1 MPGARKR
8 TSGRSPRL
16 IACVV
21 CPLIHISHVAFP
33 LLMTK
38 GVIAAVHSFGGRFL
52 KHDKKKG
59 TYRALNDK
67 EVRDTV
73 SQALRL
79 GQPETKKQIYAAED
93 RGAPQETKKF
103 SAESYKHY
111 STYILG
117 SLRQDDQ
124 SNFTPDVAELIRLS
138 KIDSAIEEEYSEPE
152 RVPISRAMQTQ
163 WSSLSSSNR
172 SGSTA
177 PTVAETLND
186 SSSTRLEDDS
196 DLINREL
203 ANCVFKLMIEPN
215 EFLRDGPELEVE
227 IRQSEEFI
235 HNERISHINPD
246 LNGSNSINENDSH
259 SSGSSMSWTRIS
271 DHNDEKLGESLRSAG
286 SSDSLFAVTSSMLE
300 GFATDTDKLLCLE

>member
-1 MPGARKR
+1 
-8 TSGRSPRL
+8 
-16 IACVV
+16 
-21 CPLIHISHVAFP
+21 
-33 LLMTK
+33 MTK

-67 EVRDTV
+67 EVRDKV

-93 RGAPQETKKF
+93 RGVPQETKKF

-138 KIDSAIEEEYSEPE
+138 KIDSSIEEEHSEPE
-152 RVPISRAMQTQ
+152 RVPVSRAMQTQ
-163 WSSLSSSNR
+163 WSSLSSSIR
-172 SGSTA
+172 SESTA

-186 SSSTRLEDDS
+186 SSSTRLEDDF

-203 ANCVFKLMIEPN
+203 ANCVFQAWPEDDGRAENAELMIEPN
-215 EFLRDGPELEVE
+215 ELRDGPELEVE
-227 IRQSEEFI
+227 IRQSEGII
-235 HNERISHINPD
+235 HNEGISHINPD
-246 LNGSNSINENDSH
+246 LNGSNSVNENDSH

-286 SSDSLFAVTSSMLE
+286 SSDSLFAVTSSMLK
-300 GFATDTDKLLCLE
+300 GFATDTDKLLSLE